1 MEFIAERPV
10 TLSVHSADT
19 RLISTNYLINVH
31 PKTKI
36 ARILQY
42 VHYQITI
49 RLNSGQLLGQAGDKD
64 RETVTLDTVS
74 NYHLEHD
81 DRVLPLEGDIEE
93 VIPTDQLGKVVHLRF
108 VENFSSSGR
117 SPLNLDYDPET
128 EFNTINVRIM
138 LNTLSQDKIYK
149 TMDHNLPLDASLMK
163 LKKVALKHLV
173 AREMALG
180 AESYCELREKHQTDD
195 FLSFKFEGQADIVEL
210 NAKNRE
216 IYVDTSLA
224 QFLNLTLTP
233 TKDAIFTVLFYVRH
247 RQYVDPQDNTF
258 FRVDLTSN
266 AELFQQYVY
275 INKDTTV
282 HGVRKFICILS
293 SISEHTE
300 PKDIKLIYN
309 GQLVHDK
316 NFAGN
321 DARLSSYFQVKR
333 NVTLLVHIS
342 PINFGLLDPFWSQ
355 SIAMERRNAEALRAT
370 RDAATKSEKQT
381 SDTITVEGNTGPRE
395 ETPSSLSKQDT
406 VEKQKSSGP
415 RFVTESGSIIEPL
428 RGTYIKCLLD
438 GVQEVF
444 IESSA
449 LDPMERVLVAT
460 DPNGILIEIPLSGND
475 YHIIGENA
483 LGVKE
488 DVISTLERQL
498 GYTLEHDTVTS
509 LKHGQ
514 ISHRPT
520 RNDDNINIRLLGPQ
534 LWHLLR
540 KTLKFLR
547 ITLLTFYYLGRSSLF
562 FGLLIFEITAFV
574 SIWYVIPLVGFLLLR
589 TIMTSEEIKAMWTE
603 YLGVYWVDDEK
614 YDVIKRYVSEH
625 EKPVDDDFIDECQS
639 NPRIFSLLLN
649 DTLRTTRLNL
659 YQKNGINQ
667 MGNMTDNDCLKELLR
682 QIKSDQINQQPLVEL
697 LQSLFYAE
705 ESGHLNSEEEVALD
719 RLLSNVAGVMD
730 KSNVSALPLPQ
741 RILILL
747 RNRVSNIPTEFME
760 RVVPDPRHDNLVSG
774 ILKNLVLFFLLFFP
788 MVKESADTI
797 IQRRAAECA
806 RAEREATAD
815 RPTQEVSTDEP
826 SPTTTTP
833 TTTQNVAPETT
844 TDEIAAEGPADDEAD
859 SGVSDFEVTEEEI
872 IESFIGSSNSSLDEA
887 SPETDRF
894 SGGNLLHSPGSRNSY
909 GVTTGAQLH
918 NENP

>member
-1 MEFIAERPV
+1 M

-42 VHYQITI
+42 VHYQIAL
-49 RLNSGQLLGQAGDKD
+49 RLNTDQYLGEPGDGD
-64 RETVTLDTVS
+64 RETISLDTVR

-108 VENFSSSGR
+108 VENFSSSG

-138 LNTLSQDKIYK
+138 LNTLSQNKIYK
-149 TMDHNLPLDASLMK
+149 TIDHNLPLDASLMK

-282 HGVRKFICILS
+282 HGVRKFICLLS

-370 RDAATKSEKQT
+370 KDAGNNLDKRN
-381 SDTITVEGNTGPRE
+381 SDTITVEGNAGAAGGSTF
-395 ETPSSLSKQDT
+395 TSSSSSSHPDA
-406 VEKQKSSGP
+406 VEKKKKKSNGP

-428 RGTYIKCLLD
+428 RGTYTKCLLD

-460 DPNGILIEIPLSGND
+460 DPNGVLIEIPLTGND
-475 YHIIGENA
+475 YHIIGEDA
-483 LGVKE
+483 LGIKE
-488 DVISTLERQL
+488 DVILTLERQL
-498 GYTLEHDTVTS
+498 GYALEQDTITG
-509 LKHGQ
+509 LKHRP

-540 KTLKFLR
+540 KVFKFLR
-547 ITLLTFYYLGRSSLF
+547 ITLLTLYYLGRSSLF
-562 FGLLIFEITAFV
+562 FGLLIFEITAFI

-589 TIMTSEEIKAMWTE
+589 TIMTSEEIKTMWTE

-614 YDVIKRYVSEH
+614 YERIKRYVSDH
-625 EKPVDDDFIDECQS
+625 EKPVDDDFIDECQR

-682 QIKSDQINQQPLVEL
+682 QIKSGQINQEPFVEL

-705 ESGHLNSEEEVALD
+705 ESGLLHSEEEVALD
-719 RLLSNVAGVMD
+719 KLLSNVAGVMD
-730 KSNVSALPLPQ
+730 KSNVAALPLPQ
-741 RILILL
+741 RALLFL

-760 RVVPDPRHDNLVSG
+760 RVVPDPRHDNVVSG
-774 ILKNLVLFFLLFFP
+774 ILKNVVLFFLLFFP
-788 MVKESADTI
+788 MVKESTDTI
-797 IQRRAAECA
+797 IQRRAAECE
-806 RAEREATAD
+806 RAERAERAAADD
-815 RPTQEVSTDEP
+815 RPTQEVPTDEP
-826 SPTTTTP
+826 SPTTPTP
-833 TTTQNVAPETT
+833 TQDVAPETT
-844 TDEIAAEGPADDEAD
+844 TEGGVPERPADDEGD
-859 SGVSDFEVTEEEI
+859 SGVSDFEVTEE
-872 IESFIGSSNSSLDEA
+872 
-887 SPETDRF
+887 
-894 SGGNLLHSPGSRNSY
+894 
-909 GVTTGAQLH
+909 
-918 NENP
+918 